1 MADDKDKLAVT
12 PEEEIFQEAKK
23 RFAYC
28 VERESTARGRFDA
41 DLKFAEGDS
50 DNGYQW
56 PDNIKT
62 NRDTDERPCLTVNRL
77 RQHNLQIINDAK
89 QNKMGI
95 KIRATGG
102 AATAKSADV
111 FASLVRHI
119 EYVSRAH
126 DAYGHAFEDQV
137 KAGIG
142 WWRVITGF
150 VDDETF
156 DQECR
161 ILKIKD
167 PKSVFM
173 DPDMVQKDG
182 SDARYA
188 FVFDDVPRDVF
199 KEQYPKLKDVATR
212 RSNLSYGG
220 WITKDHIRVAEYYRV
235 VEKDDALALMDD
247 PKTGESITIYKSRT
261 PKQVWAYLEK
271 KDTTRARPIKRRVV
285 EWFKLVGDEVADRR
299 DWPGKYI
306 PLIRVIGEET
316 VIDGEIDRK
325 GHTRAMKDAQRIYN
339 YNSPLALN
347 TPLPT
352 PTGWTMMGAVNVGD
366 YLLGEDGKP
375 VKVVGTSP
383 IHLHRKCFRVEFD
396 DGSHI
401 IADEGHLWAVEE
413 KNKVKPGGTTW
424 DWQSKNIPTS
434 KLTSKRHF
442 IYVTEP
448 VDLPDADLPI
458 HPYVLGVWLGN
469 GRHDGGRICFGSE
482 DVDDMRANIAA
493 CGYVAGEPRYYENKV
508 NAADVNIFGLSK
520 QLLDTG
526 LRGHN
531 KHIPERYLRA
541 SRKQREQLLQG
552 LMDTDGC
559 VSKEGQCIFVNTNE
573 AIIRGF
579 AELLRTLGIKAVS
592 RRNKGQKRLF
602 PSGKEYMCQEST
614 SFYFSPGSADAEIF
628 KLSRKIVK
636 QGAARQNF
644 HKRRTK
650 RYRILSVTQ
659 VPSVPVKCVT
669 IDSPSHLFLAG
680 PGMVPTHNS
689 ASVEFGALQSK
700 SPWVG
705 PIAAFENFENMWK
718 NANSANY
725 AYLPFN
731 HIDDN
736 DNPIPAPA
744 RPQPPQSAP
753 AFLDGMKIAAD
764 EMRAASGQNESEM
777 GMQGNERTG
786 RAINA
791 KQRQGENATYHFTDN
806 QAVALRHT
814 GAVLIDL
821 IPKIYDTERV
831 IRISDEDGAESEL
844 MVNPEMKQAL
854 IEKRNQ
860 QGMVIQ
866 RIFNP
871 AVGKYEVQADV
882 GPAYATQREEAFN
895 AISLVL
901 TQSPELTNVVG
912 DYLFKAADFPFAD
925 KIAERLRRLVP
936 PAALGEEA
944 PPAVKQLEEQVKQAQ
959 GVIATMA
966 QQLADAELKS
976 VKKDAE
982 NVVKVYDAITKR
994 LGIVLSTLETV
1005 YPKMAA
1011 KMAGE
1016 VGGEV
1021 VEGKDV
1027 PSVPA
1032 TGTGSEGAAPGSG
1045 PTPELSLGLPE
1056 PMRQAVS
1063 NAATAGAGN
1072 AQPV

>member
-126 DAYGHAFEDQV
+126 DAYGHAFEYQV

-285 EWFKLVGDEVADRR
+285 EWFKLVGDEVIDRR

-339 YNSPLALN
+339 YNS
-347 TPLPT
+347 
-352 PTGWTMMGAVNVGD
+352 
-366 YLLGEDGKP
+366 
-375 VKVVGTSP
+375 
-383 IHLHRKCFRVEFD
+383 
-396 DGSHI
+396 
-401 IADEGHLWAVEE
+401 
-413 KNKVKPGGTTW
+413 
-424 DWQSKNIPTS
+424 
-434 KLTSKRHF
+434 
-442 IYVTEP
+442 
-448 VDLPDADLPI
+448 
-458 HPYVLGVWLGN
+458 
-469 GRHDGGRICFGSE
+469 
-482 DVDDMRANIAA
+482 
-493 CGYVAGEPRYYENKV
+493 
-508 NAADVNIFGLSK
+508 
-520 QLLDTG
+520 
-526 LRGHN
+526 
-531 KHIPERYLRA
+531 
-541 SRKQREQLLQG
+541 
-552 LMDTDGC
+552 
-559 VSKEGQCIFVNTNE
+559 
-573 AIIRGF
+573 
-579 AELLRTLGIKAVS
+579 
-592 RRNKGQKRLF
+592 
-602 PSGKEYMCQEST
+602 
-614 SFYFSPGSADAEIF
+614 
-628 KLSRKIVK
+628 
-636 QGAARQNF
+636 
-644 HKRRTK
+644 
-650 RYRILSVTQ
+650 
-659 VPSVPVKCVT
+659 
-669 IDSPSHLFLAG
+669 
-680 PGMVPTHNS
+680 S

-860 QGMVIQ
+860 QGMIVQ